1 MRALITGASSGI
13 GKDFAKILS
22 SKCDELILVAR
33 DKARLENVKKELE
46 KESNCKIK
54 TITMDLSNIENC
66 KKLYDE
72 NKSLDLLINNAGFGD
87 CGYFNKTNLDK
98 DINMINTNVTALH
111 ILTKLYLNDMIKNNK
126 GHILNVASIAAFV
139 PGPLMATYYATKSYV
154 LKLSQS
160 IKEELKHQNTN
171 VKISVLCP
179 GPVKTNFEKNANV
192 EFQLSKA
199 DSYKV
204 ANYAIKH
211 INRFYITPGIGVK
224 LTRIFSKIAPSGFIA
239 KFIYKIQKRRIR

>member
-1 MRALITGASSGI
+1 MKALITGASSGI

-22 SKCDELILVAR
+22 SSYDELILVAR
-33 DKARLENVKKELE
+33 DKNNLE
-46 KESNCKIK
+46 KVRKEISKNSNVNII
-54 TITMDLSNIENC
+54 TISMDLSDYNNC
-66 KKLYDE
+66 CKLFNEHKDI
-72 NKSLDLLINNAGFGD
+72 DLLINDAGFGD
-87 CGYFNKTNLDK
+87 CGYFEKTSLEK
-98 DINMINTNVTALH
+98 DVSMINTNITALH
-111 ILTKLYLNDMIKNNK
+111 TLTKLYLKEMLSNNK

-154 LKLSQS
+154 LKLSES
-160 IKEELKHQNTN
+160 IKEELKHKNTN

-192 EFQLSKA
+192 EFQVSKA

-204 ANYAIKH
+204 AKYAIKH
-211 INRFYITPGIGVK
+211 LNRFYITPGISVK
-224 LTRIFSKIAPSGFIA
+224 LTRLLSKIIPSSLIA